1 MARKRKLGRGI
12 NAKGRSIGE
21 GQYAPLPYAMLQSPA
36 WRSLSGAAVKVYLE
50 VRCRFHGAN
59 NGNLSL
65 SLDQAADLLG
75 LGKATVHCAFKELQD
90 KGFVVCTRRGQWY
103 GRLASLWAVTDKGIG
118 ESLPTNAWRR
128 WQPGVSVLRPTI
140 KTENGSNT
148 DPSGHSYG
156 RIQNRKHFNGSDA
169 EPVRANGGVAIGS
182 ITDR

>member
-1 MARKRKLGRGI
+1 
-12 NAKGRSIGE
+12 
-21 GQYAPLPYAMLQSPA
+21 
-36 WRSLSGAAVKVYLE
+36 
-50 VRCRFHGAN
+50 
-59 NGNLSL
+59 
-65 SLDQAADLLG
+65 
-75 LGKATVHCAFKELQD
+75 LGKATVHCAFKELQE

-118 ESLPTNAWRR
+118 ESLPANAWRR

>member
-1 MARKRKLGRGI
+1 MAGKRKLGRGI
-12 NAKGRSIGE
+12 NAKGRNMGE

-59 NGNLSL
+59 NGSLSL
-65 SLDQAADLLG
+65 SLKQAADLLG

-118 ESLPTNAWRR
+118 ESLPSNVWRR
-128 WQPGVSVLRPTI
+128 WQPGVLVLRSTI
-140 KTENGSNT
+140 KTENGSNA
-148 DPSGHSYG
+148 DPSAHSYDW
-156 RIQNRKHFNGSDA
+156 IQNRKHFNGSDT
-169 EPVRANGGVAIGS
+169 EPIRANGDVSIGS